1 MWLTERDRLT
11 KLVLNE
17 RIAPRVAGAMARKV
31 ATADGF
37 AEDIASTLTTSIEND
52 PLARRRLMTSVLS
65 SEVLKRALIQKLVM
79 ELR

>member
-1 MWLTERDRLT
+1 MRLAERDSLTEAV
-11 KLVLNE
+11 KK
-17 RIAPRVAGAMARKV
+17 RVAAVMAREV
-31 ATADGF
+31 ATSEGF

-65 SEVLKRALIQKLVM
+65 SEVLKRTLIQKLVM

>member
-1 MWLTERDRLT
+1 MRLAERDSLTEAVKR
-11 KLVLNE
+11 
-17 RIAPRVAGAMARKV
+17 RVAAVMAREV
-31 ATADGF
+31 ATSEGF